1 MEKELDIGD
10 ILLCIEEERG
20 DKPYKVFGWIV
31 DKYVDDEN
39 EIRYSIEWAD
49 GFFERN
55 YNEREV
61 SGYLENLNN
70 EQRSL
75 HK

>member
-1 MEKELDIGD
+1 MENELDIGD
-10 ILLCIEEERG
+10 IVLCIEKYA

-31 DKYVDDEN
+31 NKYVDDQDD
-39 EIRYSIEWAD
+39 IRYSIEWAD
-49 GFFERN
+49 GFSEIN

-61 SGYLENLNN
+61 GGYIENLNN

>member
-10 ILLCIEEERG
+10 IVLCIEKYA
-20 DKPYKVFGWIV
+20 DKPYKVFGWIT
-31 DKYVDDEN
+31 DKYVDDQN
-39 EIRYSIEWAD
+39 FLRYAIEWAD
-49 GFFERN
+49 GFSETN

-61 SGYLENLNN
+61 GGYLENLNN